1 METNYNLKIASLLKI
16 SEKQVENTLDLMSQG
31 ATIPF
36 ISRYRKEATGS
47 LDEVQIAQIKAEHN
61 KLVEIDTRRTA
72 ILKAIDKQ
80 EKLTPELKK
89 QIDNAISLTQLEDI
103 YLPYKKKKK
112 TRASKAREAGLEPLA
127 LKIIMQRDD
136 DIETI
141 AKKFINESVEDVEK
155 ALQGA
160 RDIIAEQVSENTQA
174 RNGMRNLFNRKA
186 IITTKVLKDKET
198 IGIKYKDYFDFD
210 EVLKKAPSHRVLAI
224 FRAEN
229 EKIIKVDIA
238 PEKDDA
244 LYSLNKVF
252 VRNDNKSSEQVEMAV
267 ADAYKRLL
275 KPSIE
280 NEVRKEIKEKAD
292 AEAISVFTKNLRQL
306 LLAAPL
312 GQKRVLALDP
322 GYRSGCKTI
331 CMDEQGN
338 LKYNTNIYP
347 HSGSGAELEAVKT
360 ISELVEKYKIEVI
373 AIGNGTA
380 SKETEK
386 FVKKYKKLTRSEVKI
401 FIVDESGAS
410 IYSAS
415 KVARDEFPDYDVT
428 VRGAV
433 SIGRRLLDPLA
444 ELVKIDPKSIG
455 VGQYQ
460 HDVDQ
465 TKLKESLDV
474 VVESCV
480 NVVGVEVNTASKHLL
495 TYVSGLNSGLAQN
508 IVDYRLENG
517 AFKSRKELKKVKRM
531 GAKSFEQSAGF
542 LRIRGAK
549 NPLDNSAVH
558 PESYYI
564 VEKMAKNLGSNVET
578 LITDK
583 DLQKKIDFKNYI
595 DEKVGEATLKD
606 IINELAKPGR
616 DPREKFKALEFDD
629 TISSISDLSEGM
641 VLQGIVKN
649 VTNFGAFVDIGIKT
663 NGLIHVSQMA
673 DKYVSNPAE
682 IVSVQQHVTVKIQS
696 VDVERGRI
704 QLTMKGI
711 EQS

>member
-1 METNYNLKIASLLKI
+1 METNYNKKIASLLKI
-16 SEKQVENTLDLMSQG
+16 NEKQVENTLALMAEG

-47 LDEVQIAQIKAEHN
+47 LDEVQIAQIKSEHDR
-61 KLVEIDTRRTA
+61 LLEIDSRREA
-72 ILKAIDKQ
+72 IIKAIDKQ
-80 EKLTPELKK
+80 EKLTPQLKK
-89 QIDNAISLTQLEDI
+89 ELEAASSLTELEDI

-127 LKIIMQRDD
+127 LKIILQKDD
-136 DIETI
+136 NIEEIAHKFVNENVADIE
-141 AKKFINESVEDVEK
+141 F

-186 IITTKVLKDKET
+186 TITTKVLKDKET

-229 EKIIKVDIA
+229 EKIIRVNIA
-238 PEKDDA
+238 PETEDA
-244 LYSLNKVF
+244 IYSLNKIF
-252 VRNDNKSSEQVEMAV
+252 IRNDNKSSDQVEIAV

-292 AEAISVFTKNLRQL
+292 IEAINVFVKNLRQL

-312 GQKRVLALDP
+312 GQKKVLALDP
-322 GYRSGCKTI
+322 GFRTGCKTVYI
-331 CMDEQGN
+331 DEQGN
-338 LKYNTNIYP
+338 LKHYTTIFP
-347 HSGSGAELEAVKT
+347 HTGSAKT
-360 ISELVEKYKIEVI
+360 IEALETVTRLVDDNDIEII

-386 FVKKYKKLTRSEVKI
+386 FVKRIRFKNDVKI

-415 KVARDEFPDYDVT
+415 KVARDEFPDHDVT

-465 TKLKESLDV
+465 TKLKNSLDV

-508 IVDYRLENG
+508 IVDYRTENG

-531 GAKSFEQSAGF
+531 GAKSFEQAAGF

-564 VEKMAKNLGSNVET
+564 VEKMAKNLEADIET
-578 LITDK
+578 IITDK
-583 DLQKKIDFKNYI
+583 SLQKKIDLKNYI

-616 DPREKFKALEFDD
+616 DPRGEFQELDFD
-629 TISSISDLSEGM
+629 ETIGSIADLSEGM
-641 VLQGIVKN
+641 ILQGIIKN

-663 NGLIHVSQMA
+663 NGLVHVSQIA
-673 DKYVSNPAE
+673 DKYVSNPAD
-682 IVSVQQHVTVKIQS
+682 IVSVQQHVTVKVQS
-696 VDVERGRI
+696 VDIERKRI
-704 QLTMKGI
+704 QLTMKGVK
-711 EQS
+711 QN

>member
-16 SEKQVENTLDLMSQG
+16 SAKQVENTLDLMSQG

-61 KLVEIDTRRTA
+61 KLVEIETRRKA
-72 ILKAIDKQ
+72 IIKAIDKQ

-89 QIDNAISLTQLEDI
+89 QIDNAVSLTQLEDI

-127 LKIIMQRDD
+127 LKIIMQRED

-141 AKKFINESVEDVEK
+141 AKKFINENVADVEF

-160 RDIIAEQVSENTQA
+160 RDIIAEQVNENTQA

-186 IITTKVLKDKET
+186 VITTKVLKDKEA
-198 IGIKYKDYFDFD
+198 IGIKYKDYFNFD

-229 EKIIKVDIA
+229 EKIIRVNIA
-238 PEKDDA
+238 PETEDA

-252 VRNDNKSSEQVEMAV
+252 IRNDNKSSEQVEMAV

-280 NEVRKEIKEKAD
+280 NEVRKDIKEKAD
-292 AEAISVFTKNLRQL
+292 IEAINVFTKNLRQL
-306 LLAAPL
+306 LLAPPL

-322 GYRSGCKTI
+322 GFRTGCKTVYI
-331 CMDEQGN
+331 DEQGN
-338 LKYNTNIYP
+338 LKHYTTIFP
-347 HSGSGAELEAVKT
+347 HTGSAKT
-360 ISELVEKYKIEVI
+360 IEALETVTKLVEEHDIQII

-386 FVKKYKKLTRSEVKI
+386 FVKRIRFKNKVDI

-415 KVARDEFPDYDVT
+415 KVARDEFPDHDVT

-508 IVDYRLENG
+508 IVDYRSENG

-564 VEKMAKNLGSNVET
+564 VEKMAKNLGSDIET

-616 DPREKFKALEFDD
+616 DPRGEFQSLDFD
-629 TISSISDLSEGM
+629 ETISSISDLSEGM

-663 NGLIHVSQMA
+663 NGLVHVSQIA
-673 DKYVSNPAE
+673 DKYVSNPAD
-682 IVSVQQHVTVKIQS
+682 IISVQQHVTVKIQK

-704 QLTMKGI
+704 QLTMKGVK
-711 EQS
+711 QS